1 MSTPIK
7 RVVASLCATAAIT
20 GCLVTSGTAAQAE
33 RPAPLEAK
41 AAALPAA
48 ADGRQHPTQPL
59 NGYRSRPDLVN
70 AGLTSLGGLPVST
83 STEAFFGYRRN
94 NTNGEYRES
103 PVIHDSNGS
112 PIWIGA
118 NNGPTCLCPA
128 VPIRFRGQAAFAFL
142 NSSGTWQVLD
152 ASYRKV
158 FEIPGFAAARN
169 SDWFITT
176 NPEGT
181 RALVTGNRTFKARL
195 PEGTSDVTVGA
206 SLVKEI
212 DLLTGDVLFSW
223 DSQTAGPGFV
233 PLTDTVRF
241 RSKDGV
247 AHHMDV
253 DAVGW
258 DADGGILLT
267 ARGTRAIYKID
278 RSGAVVWTFGGKHS
292 SFEQAPGTSAPVDP
306 RSVRRNPDG
315 TLSYLELHD
324 AVGGPVHWV
333 TVSLDETAHTAELV
347 TSRELE
353 RTAIDQDYG
362 KYFLVQ
368 TLASGS
374 LAISD
379 GLGNTAEYT
388 SGSDLAAW
396 TTPKSGLGTNTLR
409 APWHGTPQTE
419 PDLGLDMTSA
429 TGLSAYAGWN
439 GATEVAKW
447 RVSVGPGTAGLR
459 VVGEA
464 ARTGFETRVNVEVAA
479 ADSTVRVE
487 ALDVGG
493 RVVATTDKTLSPITL
508 RYGRLGGANS
518 ALGLPTSQI
527 EAWQG
532 GFRQHFVGGDIYWR
546 ADTGARVV
554 LGTVATRMDYIG
566 AAAGFPLAD
575 TAKDSRGYLVQLL
588 TSGVLY
594 AWGEYASAWVTGPEW
609 TKYTAL
615 NREKGPL
622 GYPLADVLV
631 QSDGTGE
638 QLFQGGQMNRVLLG
652 GRIKVTEVHG
662 AIYTLWNQQGREGV
676 PTTDEITTPDGVGR
690 FNAFAD
696 RSGQYWSIYWTPGT
710 GAHKVGG
717 QYRDKWGATGWER
730 GIGYPTSEVLY
741 GPGGYTNYQNFQ
753 RGSLYP
759 NGNGRDIHVVQ
770 GAIRD
775 KYVQAGRNDG
785 WLFGPL
791 TDELVTPDGYG
802 RFNQFHGGCIYWT
815 PRTGAQALTLQ
826 TRDQWM
832 YRGWELG
839 WLGYPV
845 TSTARTPD
853 GIGEHTHF
861 DGGSIYVARRPYQGS
876 YMLVTGTVRGD
887 IRGKYASLGWERSR
901 LGYPQGDEYGHAPG
915 KVAQR
920 FEKGLIIWDARTRA
934 TTVQYF

>member
-20 GCLVTSGTAAQAE
+20 GCLVTSGTAVQAE
-33 RPAPLEAK
+33 RPAPLEAN

-83 STEAFFGYRRN
+83 STEAFFGYQRN

-103 PVIHDSNGS
+103 PVIHDSNGA
-112 PIWIGA
+112 PVWIGA

-158 FEIPGFAAARN
+158 FEIPGFAAVRN

-292 SFEQAPGTSAPVDP
+292 SFEPAPGTSAPVDP

-333 TVSLDETAHTAELV
+333 TVSLDETARTAALV

-368 TLASGS
+368 TLANGS
-374 LAISD
+374 PAISD
-379 GLGNTAEYT
+379 GMGNAAEYT

-396 TTPKSGLGTNTLR
+396 THPKSGMGTNTLR
-409 APWHGTPQTE
+409 APWQGTPQTK

-429 TGLSAYAGWN
+429 TGLSAYASWN

-464 ARTGFETRVNVEVAA
+464 ARTGFETRVNVEVTA

-493 RVVATTDKTLSPITL
+493 RVIATTDKTLSPITL
-508 RYGRLGGANS
+508 RYGQLGGANS

-554 LGTVATRMDYIG
+554 LGAIAKRMDEIG

-575 TAKDSRGYLVQLL
+575 TAKDSRGYLSQLL
-588 TSGVLY
+588 TSGGMYSRVLDM
-594 AWGEYASAWVTGPEW
+594 AEWVTGAEW
-609 TKYTAL
+609 TKYSAM
-615 NREKGPL
+615 NREKGVL
-622 GYPLADVLV
+622 GFPKEDVLV
-631 QSDGTGE
+631 QSDGSAA
-638 QLFQGGQMNRVLLG
+638 QLFDGGEIHRASVG
-652 GRIKVTEVHG
+652 GRTRVVEIHG
-662 AIYTLWNQQGREGV
+662 AIYTLWKQQRREGV
-676 PTTDEITTPDGVGR
+676 PTTDEIATPDGVGR
-690 FNAFAD
+690 FNAFTD
-696 RSGQYWSIYWTPGT
+696 NRGRNWSIYWTPRT
-710 GAHKVGG
+710 GAHAVRDE
-717 QYRDKWGATGWER
+717 YRAKWGAVGWEG
-730 GIGYPTSEVLY
+730 GIGYPVSEQGVR
-741 GPGGYTNYQNFQ
+741 PGAYIPHQDFE

-759 NGNGRDIHVVQ
+759 NANGRSIQVVQ

-775 KYVQAGRNDG
+775 KYGQTGWSAG
-785 WLFGPL
+785 WLGSPL

-802 RFNQFHGGCIYWT
+802 RFNQFPQGCIYWT
-815 PRTGAQALTLQ
+815 PRTGAQALSAQ
-826 TRDQWM
+826 TREEWM
-832 YRGWELG
+832 HHGWELG

-845 TSTARTPD
+845 TSSAPTPD

-861 DGGSIYVARRPYQGS
+861 ERGSIYWARRPYQTGYWFVS
-876 YMLVTGTVRGD
+876 GTVRGD
-887 IRGKYASLGWERSR
+887 IRAKYASLGWERSR
-901 LGYPQGDEYGHAPG
+901 LGYPVADEYEYARG
-915 KVAQR
+915 KVGQR
-920 FEKGLIIWDARTRA
+920 FENGLIIWDARTRA
-934 TTVQYF
+934 TTVQYL